1 MQHLPHRKS
10 PLHALLTIGLLLLS
24 VGRVAT
30 SAETQNEPPIVNLR
44 QVSPTVALAGRLNDS
59 ALEIIEAENYA
70 AVIDLRTPEEGVAAE
85 QQLFKGT
92 GIEYIN
98 IPIGGELPDA
108 TTIQTFNDT
117 MDRLE
122 GKKILIHCQS
132 GNRVGMM
139 WGVYLTSKGVPLDE
153 VLEAVKYSATKQPM
167 LDGIREY
174 ASGISHR

>member
-1 MQHLPHRKS
+1 MHHLPHRS
-10 PLHALLTIGLLLLS
+10 FSMRALLTVGLLLLS
-24 VGRVAT
+24 VGSVAT
-30 SAETQNEPPIVNLR
+30 SAETQNEAPIVNLR

-59 ALEIIEAENYA
+59 ALEKIEAENYA
-70 AVIDLRTPEEGVAAE
+70 AVVDLRTPAEGVAAE
-85 QQLFKGT
+85 QQMFKGT

-98 IPIGGELPDA
+98 IPIGGELPEMA
-108 TTIQTFNDT
+108 TIQTFNDT

-153 VLEAVKYSATKQPM
+153 VLETVKYSATKQPM

-174 ASGISHR
+174 ASGADHQ

>member
-1 MQHLPHRKS
+1 MHHLPHRS
-10 PLHALLTIGLLLLS
+10 FSMHALLRVGLLLLS
-24 VGRVAT
+24 VGSVAT
-30 SAETQNEPPIVNLR
+30 CAETQNEAPIVNLR

-59 ALEIIEAENYA
+59 ALETIEAENYA
-70 AVIDLRTPEEGVAAE
+70 AVVDLRTPAEGVAAE
-85 QQLFKGT
+85 QQMFKGT

-98 IPIGGELPDA
+98 IPIGGELPEA
-108 TTIQTFNDT
+108 ATIQTFNDT

-153 VLEAVKYSATKQPM
+153 VLETVKYSATKQPM
-167 LDGIREY
+167 IDGIREY
-174 ASGISHR
+174 AIGVSHR